1 MRYQRKATNSPATSK
16 PRNSNDSH
24 RPSPPDTTQ
33 MRQALDLNRKPA
45 GDIRFSPTTISSTDQ
60 TPTPPSTRNPGTK
73 PFPYTPRPH
82 GPPKTNPQH
91 GPNRKSATEP
101 GISPWNT
108 TGQGPPTRQASS
120 TTRTKPRNSND
131 SHRSSL
137 PRTTRIWQAPGL
149 NREPAGET
157 RFSPTAPPNTDQP
170 STPPST
176 RNPRTK
182 PITLHHPAARTPKPT
197 RCTDQIRDQ
206 T

>member
-108 TGQGPPTRQASS
+108 TGRGPPARQTPS
-120 TTRTKPRNSND
+120 TEHTKPRNSND
-131 SHRSSL
+131 FRRISP

-157 RFSPTAPPNTDQP
+157 RFNPTAPPNTDQP

-182 PITLHHPAARTPKPT
+182 PIPLHHPTARTPKPT